1 MLAAYPPFRHYVISR
16 YSISESTNSMMSYL
30 VNCRSCAFAL
40 DEPGPNGEA
49 EMNKLT
55 FTQRL
60 VLAGMTLAIEL
71 VRLAEIAL
79 KYLTN
84 NYKLYGTKVDVQV

>member
-1 MLAAYPPFRHYVISR
+1 
-16 YSISESTNSMMSYL
+16 
-30 VNCRSCAFAL
+30 
-40 DEPGPNGEA
+40 
-49 EMNKLT
+49 MNKLT